1 MHIPKTAGMALRLFL
16 GNQFA
21 VAERMPANDWMELL
35 KLDVACIDNY
45 RLFYGHFGCGIFD
58 LLPQDVRSLVFLR
71 EPVARTISH
80 LKHLRRDPSFHP
92 AHQLAA
98 GRSLDELV
106 RDERVIG
113 LCCNVQTAQLCN
125 DIPAST
131 ILEGLRLQRSRGRPL
146 TTDGYVLDPDL
157 AKARRSL
164 ARFHYVGLVET
175 LEQDLLQ
182 MSIAFGLHPPR
193 SLPKTN
199 ADPDGSSDP
208 AELHPETLA
217 ILRQRNALD
226 IALYEAVLRGP
237 RINRRT
243 AAAAL
248 LDHGVYAPISR
259 PTEITM
265 SGPIPGS
272 NWYVCDNS
280 GGAPKRWTGPSTE
293 TTLDLPL
300 AAGHRFEFSLSIG
313 LSNLD
318 NLSVEAGGIDLPLV
332 RRRSEGRSHR
342 ISFWV
347 PAAAVTAGDLTTI
360 SFRTSETSR
369 GLEADLRQLSFLVTR
384 LAISRVVAEGVP
396 SQAAT
401 GDKTAAGEGVEPPKD
416 GGEQASPE
424 DAADGRE
431 ERLERELQQM
441 RSYLSEVLAATR
453 APVVGYAQQVG
464 KSAGLFHDGW
474 VGREASLRLRADR
487 PVTGI
492 AVKGF
497 IPDEFPQLNRAFDIV
512 IDGEAFRFALA
523 TNGSFRF
530 ACRVAIAAGTTF
542 DLALRC
548 DTHYNASA
556 AGTGADQRNLAYA
569 LNAIELSH
577 EDRPAVSLNLAEAR

>member
-16 GNQFA
+16 GNQFP
-21 VAERMPANDWMELL
+21 VAERMPANDWIEFLQV
-35 KLDVACIDNY
+35 DVGFIDNY

-58 LLPQDVRSLVFLR
+58 LLPPDVRSLVFLR

-92 AHQLAA
+92 AHKLAA

-106 RDERVIG
+106 RDERVIS

-131 ILEGLRLQRSRGRPL
+131 ILDGLRLQQSRGRPL
-146 TTDGYVLDPDL
+146 TTDGYVRDPDL
-157 AKARRSL
+157 VKARESL
-164 ARFHYVGLVET
+164 ARFHFVGLVET
-175 LEQDLLQ
+175 IEQDLLQ

-193 SLPKTN
+193 SLPRTN
-199 ADPDGSSDP
+199 ADPEGADDP
-208 AELHPETLA
+208 AALHPETLA

-226 IALYEAVLRGP
+226 IALYEALLCGP
-237 RINRRT
+237 RINRGT

-248 LDHGVYAPISR
+248 MDHGVYAPISR
-259 PTEITM
+259 PTEIPM

-280 GGAPKRWTGPSTE
+280 GGASKRWTGPSTE

-300 AAGHRFEFSLSIG
+300 AAGHRFEFTLSIG
-313 LSNLD
+313 LSDLD
-318 NLSVEAGGIDLPLV
+318 NLSVEAGGVDLPLV

-347 PAAAVTAGDLTTI
+347 PAAAVTAGGLTTI
-360 SFRTSETSR
+360 SFRTNETSR
-369 GLEADLRQLSFLVTR
+369 GLEADLRQLSFLVTQ
-384 LAISRVVAEGVP
+384 LAISRVVAETVS
-396 SQAAT
+396 SQPAA
-401 GDKTAAGEGVEPPKD
+401 GSKTAAGEAALLPQD

-424 DAADGRE
+424 DAADLRE
-431 ERLERELQQM
+431 EQLDRELQQM
-441 RSYLSEVLAATR
+441 RSYLSEVLAAVK
-453 APVVGYAQQVG
+453 APVAGYARQVG

-474 VGREASLRLRADR
+474 VGREASFRLLADR

-497 IPDEFPQLNRAFDIV
+497 IPDEFPQLNRVFDIV
-512 IDGEAFRFALA
+512 IDGQAFRFALA
-523 TNGSFRF
+523 TNGSFHF
-530 ACRVAIAAGTTF
+530 GCPVTIAAETTF

-548 DTHYNASA
+548 DSDYNAGA
-556 AGTGADQRNLAYA
+556 AGKGADRRNLAYA

-577 EDRPAVSLNLAEAR
+577 EDRPAAVRTNLNQ